1 MKITELR
8 ITHYRG
14 IEALNTRIPPGGLQ
28 IAGPNGAGKTSVLNA
43 VRAALAA
50 RDIGPDAIRLGH
62 DRASIEVDMDDL
74 TVKRVITA
82 KGSKLTV
89 ESGADRASVRAP
101 QAFLNDLLGT
111 SALDPIDLYSAKPKE
126 RKAMILA
133 ALPVRVTPEQ
143 VTGWLGS
150 WTLETRLD
158 YTIHGLEVVE
168 QIRKE
173 FYKRRTEQNAI
184 AKELEKEA
192 EALEAG
198 APPAVAGAPS
208 VADADAAHRRA
219 SAAAAELDART
230 RRAGEQAAKTQAT
243 RSRASALRD
252 EAAVLEASQPPSAD
266 ALASYQE
273 AAEKAASDLEDARDL
288 IARLEAQLAE
298 ARESESAARTLA
310 GNMDRRIADHRA
322 AQAAHDAQLAKGAQ
336 LRQQADDLESAIAA
350 TAEQP
355 ATVDEISA
363 ANDAIEVA
371 ADRLATARAAALRDE
386 HERKIAEVRTRVTL
400 ETNKAG
406 ELTGMVDRFAKDVP
420 NELLRQANGVPGL
433 ALDGDDVFLDS
444 VRLDALSGKEQLL
457 FAVQIARRLNA
468 RAKILIV
475 DGLERV
481 DPDALPAF
489 IAEATADGYQLLA
502 TRVEKGAVVLAAIET
517 GKDES

>member
-1 MKITELR
+1 MKITQLR
-8 ITHYRG
+8 ITNYRG
-14 IEALNTRIPPGGLQ
+14 IEALATKIPPGGLK
-28 IAGPNGAGKTSVLNA
+28 ISGPNGAGKTSVLNA
-43 VRAALAA
+43 IRACLAG
-50 RDIGPDAIRLGH
+50 RDIGADAIRLGT

-74 TVKRVITA
+74 TVRRLITA

-89 ESGADRASVRAP
+89 ESGADHAAVRAP

-111 SALDPIDLYSAKPKE
+111 APLDPIDLFAAKPKD

-143 VTGWLGS
+143 VAGWVGS
-150 WTLETRLD
+150 WTLTEQPD
-158 YTIHGLEVVE
+158 YTLHGLEVVD
-168 QIRKE
+168 QIRRD

-192 EALEAG
+192 VALEAG

-208 VADADAAHRRA
+208 VEDADAAHRRA
-219 SAAAAELDART
+219 SAAAAELQART
-230 RRAGEQAAKTQAT
+230 RRAAEQNAKTEAT
-243 RSRASALRD
+243 RKRAAALREEAVTLEASTPPD
-252 EAAVLEASQPPSAD
+252 PDHLVQYEAAGKEAAAAVL
-266 ALASYQE
+266 
-273 AAEKAASDLEDARDL
+273 AAGELIADLE
-288 IARLEAQLAE
+288 ARLVE
-298 ARESESAARTLA
+298 ARESESAARTLLA
-310 GNMDRRIADHRA
+310 NMNTRADQHAA
-322 AQAAHDAQLAKGAQ
+322 AQATHDGKLASAVR

-350 TAEQP
+350 TAEQA
-355 ATVDEISA
+355 ATEEETA
-363 ANDAIEVA
+363 AAEAAIAAA
-371 ADRLATARAAALRDE
+371 ADQLAKARAAALRAE
-386 HERKIAEVRTRVTL
+386 HEKKIADVRTRVTL

-406 ELTGMVDRFAKDVP
+406 ELTGMVERFAKEVP

-444 VRLDALSGKEQLL
+444 VRLDALSGREQLL
-457 FAVQIARRLNA
+457 FAVQISRRLNA

-489 IAEATADGYQLLA
+489 IEAATADGYQLLA
-502 TRVEKGAVVLAAIET
+502 TRVDAGSVVLEAIET